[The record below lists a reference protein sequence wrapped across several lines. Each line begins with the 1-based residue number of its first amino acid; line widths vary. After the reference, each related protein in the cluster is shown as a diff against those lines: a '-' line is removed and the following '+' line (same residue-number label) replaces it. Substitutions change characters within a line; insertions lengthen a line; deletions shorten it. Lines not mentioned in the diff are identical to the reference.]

1 MQWYIV
7 DDSYIGEPPLVRTM
21 FLEAAPKGGII
32 AAHHP
37 YIRAVSC
44 DYFVWQA
51 GTQAPTHVMQ
61 VRVSSAR

>member
-1 MQWYIV
+1 MEDAIYV
-7 DDSYIGEPPLVRTM
+7 HDSDLRLWPE
-21 FLEAAPKGGII
+21 

-44 DYFVWQA
+44 DYPVWQA
-51 GTQAPTHVMQ
+51 GTQAPTHVIQ